1 MKKRVFRLT
10 ESQLKRLSKRFLN
23 ESYGLI
29 TYQDTICE
37 IICKEK
43 VAKYGSRGDVVQM
56 IQHLL
61 YANRYNTKYA
71 GGGMKG
77 DFCYKDFR
85 ECDGIFKEHTKNAVE
100 DFQRDAGINVDGVV
114 GYETWK
120 AMCSKLTFTKSL
132 PKDKFCNECP
142 CDDFQDDFKD
152 DFKDI
157 DDFNPIKEI
166 DTIDCEKLKKCVKDH
181 ILKPVPDYTGFEKC
195 IGGGQKDNRDLK
207 DNINLDKEG
216 FIEGCTWFIR
226 TDDTTLGYKPI
237 TKCPKYL
244 NCMPGPNK
252 DMTYCNSKA
261 IKACVDAKCTSIT
274 Y

>member
-29 TYQDTICE
+29 SYQDTICE

-85 ECDGIFKEHTKNAVE
+85 ECDGIFKDHTKNAVE

-132 PKDKFCNECP
+132 PKDKFCTKCP
-142 CDDFQDDFKD
+142 CDDFQDDFQDNFQD

-157 DDFNPIKEI
+157 DVFNPIKEI
-166 DTIDCEKLKKCVKDH
+166 DTIDCEKLKKCIKDF
-181 ILKPVPDYTGFEKC
+181 ILIRTNPDYIGFEQC
-195 IGGGQKDNRDLK
+195 IGGKVNEK
-207 DNINLDKEG
+207 SSWSCKV
-216 FIEGCTWFIR
+216 C
-226 TDDTTLGYKPI
+226 DDTFPTKYINRMPIVGSKPNDYLKLLGDWCLSNCDGYK
-237 TKCPKYL
+237 TA
-244 NCMPGPNK
+244 N
-252 DMTYCNSKA
+252 
-261 IKACVDAKCTSIT
+261 
-274 Y
+274 